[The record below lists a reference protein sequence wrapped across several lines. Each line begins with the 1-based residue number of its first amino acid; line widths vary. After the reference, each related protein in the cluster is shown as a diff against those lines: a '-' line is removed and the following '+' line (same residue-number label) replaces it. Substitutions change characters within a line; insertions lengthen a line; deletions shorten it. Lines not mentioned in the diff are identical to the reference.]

1 LGYAANTR
9 QTALYVVKL
18 GSSTLDHEVAFDEL
32 AALRRRGAR
41 LLVVAGGAE
50 GIARHY
56 ADLDRPVRTVTLAS
70 GDRVRYCPP
79 DEMPHIV
86 AAYEQRTLRR
96 VTDALGARGLTAH
109 ACVAG
114 TGRLVVGAANP
125 PLLTVRDGRRS
136 VVRDHR
142 AGRVTGVATDRLR
155 ALLDAFDVVC
165 VSPPIADAVGPVG
178 PADPVD
184 AADRVPLNVDAD
196 VLAAELANA
205 LDADHLRLV
214 TGTPGLLRDPD
225 DPASRI
231 ADVAPGEGAG
241 FAKGRMRQ
249 KVRAAEIALA
259 GPADVAITGPHV
271 LSPASGTRFWRAP
284 APAPDLDLLARSVE
298 ISSVS
303 TDERELAEYLVDWC
317 TGHGVHAGIDAA
329 GNLVATKG
337 SGGDRR
343 LLLLGHLDTVP
354 FRWPARWDGS
364 TLTGRGCVD
373 AKASLVTYL
382 DVLSEVD
389 VPAGVEVRVVG
400 AVEEEIT
407 SDGAFHARDHYP
419 ADAVVIGEPS
429 GARALTIGYYGLLKF
444 RLGIEHPVGHTAG
457 DGVTTAAD
465 ALTRMLTT
473 LRNEIGRAAPQ
484 AMMAALGID
493 AANAGEHQR
502 GETVVDVRVPPD
514 CDLAELIALVHRVA
528 ARTRPEILRATPG
541 VTTPRSSPL
550 VKAFSRAMREHDIR
564 PRFLAKKG
572 SSDMN
577 TLATTWHG
585 VPMVAYGPGD
595 AALDH
600 TPDEHIDA
608 AEFRRA
614 RGVLAQAVRH
624 WIAAD
629 ASPEP
634 ARAGAVNSEGGA
646 PR

>member
-1 LGYAANTR
+1 VSALGYAANTR

-56 ADLDRPVRTVTLAS
+56 ADLDRPVRTVTLAN

-86 AAYEQRTLRR
+86 AAYERQTLRR
-96 VTDALGARGLTAH
+96 VTDALAARGLTAH

-114 TGRLVVGAANP
+114 SGRLVVGTANP
-125 PLLTVRDGRRS
+125 PLLTMRDGRRS

-142 AGRVTGVATDRLR
+142 AGRVTGVAADRLR

-165 VSPPIADAVGPVG
+165 VSPPIADAVDS
-178 PADPVD
+178 ADG
-184 AADRVPLNVDAD
+184 VPLNVDAD

-241 FAKGRMRQ
+241 FAMGRMRQ

-259 GPADVAITGPHV
+259 GTADVAITGPHV

-284 APAPDLDLLARSVE
+284 APAPDLELLARSVE

-303 TDERELAEYLVDWC
+303 TDECELAEYLVDWC

-354 FRWPARWDGS
+354 HRWPARWDGP

-429 GARALTIGYYGLLKF
+429 GARALTVGYYGLLKF
-444 RLGIEHPVGHTAG
+444 RLSVEHPVGHTAG

-465 ALTRMLTT
+465 ALTQMLTT

-502 GETVVDVRVPPD
+502 GEAIVDVRVPPD

-528 ARTRPEILRATPG
+528 ARARPEILRATPG
-541 VTTPRSSPL
+541 VATPRSSPL
-550 VKAFSRAMREHDIR
+550 VKAFTRAMREHDIR

-577 TLATTWHG
+577 TLATTWHD

-614 RGVLAQAVRH
+614 RDVLAKAVRH
-624 WIAAD
+624 WIAD
-629 ASPEP
+629 GGPPEP
-634 ARAGAVNSEGGA
+634 AHASTISADGGA
-646 PR
+646 SR